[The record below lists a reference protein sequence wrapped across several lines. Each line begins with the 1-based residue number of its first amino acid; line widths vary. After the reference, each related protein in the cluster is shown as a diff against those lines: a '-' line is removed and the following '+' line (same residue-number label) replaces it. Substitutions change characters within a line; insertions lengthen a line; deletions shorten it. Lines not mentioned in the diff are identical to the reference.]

1 MGLYDLV
8 FGCSHKHRTF
18 PMTVRDRLC
27 SEAASVTGIY
37 VVCLECGK
45 EFAYDWKAMKV
56 VRSKAQTSSAQ
67 TPITILASH
76 KVA

>member
-1 MGLYDLV
+1 
-8 FGCSHKHRTF
+8 
-18 PMTVRDRLC
+18 MTVRGRLRC
-27 SEAASVTGIY
+27 SEAASVTRIY

-67 TPITILASH
+67 TPIMILASH